1 MTTDNSLDEFYED
14 FDMAGEI
21 APAARPDLE
30 DPRVG
35 FFPDMP
41 TEDYFA
47 DPIEEGSLS
56 QSGIKILLDETP
68 LDYAFQSPRHNPEA
82 VEKAAKSAAMR
93 RGDLVHQLALGKGRG
108 YAIGDFPDW
117 RTKAAGEFRKAAEAE
132 GLCPAL
138 RHAFE
143 EAEVMAEVIQERVK
157 RVLDGASYE
166 TEVPIVWLEE
176 TPAGPIYCR
185 GMLDIWCRERATILD
200 PKVTANLG
208 NGRPGAEKVER
219 HAVNMG
225 WDLQAGFY
233 TRGVERLIP
242 ELDGRVRFGNLM
254 IKPEAPFTSRLLWPS
269 ITAKRTAIYQA
280 RPAML
285 LFAQCQAAGRWPA
298 YPEEGET
305 LELPSFEENRRLEAE
320 ISAHG

>member
-1 MTTDNSLDEFYED
+1 MSDNFLDDDD
-14 FDMAGEI
+14 FDGRQF
-21 APAARPDLE
+21 APPAPRPDLD

-35 FFPDMP
+35 FFPDMAV
-41 TEDYFA
+41 EDYFA

-56 QSGIKILLDETP
+56 QSGIKILLDESP
-68 LDYAFQSPRHNPEA
+68 LDFRVSIAAPQSRRDRESRQERGHAARRPRSPA
-82 VEKAAKSAAMR
+82 RARQGPRLRDRRFCRLARRKAA
-93 RGDLVHQLALGKGRG
+93 Q
-108 YAIGDFPDW
+108 DF
-117 RTKAAGEFRKAAEAE
+117 KKAAEAD

-138 RHAFE
+138 RSKFE
-143 EAEVMAEVIQERVK
+143 EAEVMAEVIVERVK
-157 RVLDGASYE
+157 RILDGASYV
-166 TEVPIVWLEE
+166 TEVPIVWRED
-176 TPAGPIYCR
+176 TPAGDIYCR
-185 GMLDIWCRERATILD
+185 GMLDIWCEELATIVD
-200 PKVTANLG
+200 PKVTDSLG
-208 NGRPGAEKVER
+208 NGRPGAEKIER

-233 TRGVERLIP
+233 TRGVERLLP
-242 ELDGRVRFGNLM
+242 ALDGRVRFGNLM
-254 IKPEAPFTSRLLWPS
+254 VKPEAPFTSRLLWPS

-285 LFAQCQAAGRWPA
+285 LFAKCQRDGLWPA